1 MSVLIY
7 SDKLDLYK
15 ELISSGELIKEQYGG
30 DIIGIV
36 IGADNAGEVDK
47 IKNLGLSKI
56 IVYNLPE
63 LNNYNPMTYL
73 RAIQEAI
80 NEFKARYVLMNANYK
95 NKILGGLVASKI
107 NAGLVVD
114 ISKLTIEDG
123 KIVAEKPV
131 YSGKA
136 LAKEEISG
144 DKAVLLIKPGI
155 FKPKEEGSQSEVIEK
170 TIDLSGLNLELT
182 EFIPKSVE
190 EGIKLDEAD
199 VVIGGGRGIR
209 QKEDLE
215 LLKELA
221 NILGGAWGVT
231 RPLAADYGWAS
242 EWIGISGVSIRPKL
256 YIAAGVSG
264 QPQHTSGIRESK
276 IIVAINKDSEA
287 PIFKFADYG
296 VIGDLYQVLP
306 KLIEKLKKS

>member
-1 MSVLIY
+1 MSILIY

-15 ELISSGELIKEQYGG
+15 ELISAGELIKEHFGG

-36 IGADNAGEVDK
+36 IGASNAGEVDK

-56 IVYNLPE
+56 IVYNSPE
-63 LNNYNPMTYL
+63 LSNYNPMTYL
-73 RAIQEAI
+73 RAIQEAV
-80 NEFKARYVLMNANYK
+80 NEFKARYVLMNTNYK
-95 NKILGGLVASKI
+95 NKILGGLIASRI
-107 NAGLVVD
+107 NAGLIVD

-123 KIVAEKPV
+123 KIIAEKPV

-144 DKAVLLIKPGI
+144 DKAVLLIKPGV

-182 EFIPKSVE
+182 EFIPKTVE

-215 LLKELA
+215 
-221 NILGGAWGVT
+221 
-231 RPLAADYGWAS
+231 
-242 EWIGISGVSIRPKL
+242 
-256 YIAAGVSG
+256 
-264 QPQHTSGIRESK
+264 
-276 IIVAINKDSEA
+276 
-287 PIFKFADYG
+287 
-296 VIGDLYQVLP
+296 
-306 KLIEKLKKS
+306 